1 MTRKELRTR
10 LVEIGVTAERALK
23 LEVTHRLLMCAV
35 AGYES
40 YTGIDGDRPVSRFIA
55 QNVENVGEK
64 ILRFYE
70 SGGELAVLTF
80 LSAYVP
86 AAKKLGRDAY
96 AMNLRQRKN
105 GHAANGKAKP
115 KANHP
120 FRRKNNYRANKAM
133 RRKIKPSE
141 VF

>member
-10 LVEIGVTAERALK
+10 LVEIGVTAERALN

-40 YTGIDGDRPVSRFIA
+40 YTGIDGDRPVSKFVA
-55 QNVENVGEK
+55 QNVETIGEK
-64 ILRFYE
+64 IAKFHE
-70 SGGELAVLTF
+70 AGGEPAVLKF
-80 LSAYVP
+80 LGAYVP

-96 AMNLRQRKN
+96 QMNLRQRKN
-105 GHAANGKAKP
+105 GHTANGKARP

-120 FRRKNNYRANKAM
+120 FRRKNNYRAK
-133 RRKIKPSE
+133 RRKKIKPGE

>member
-10 LVEIGVTAERALK
+10 LVEIGVTAERALN

-40 YTGIDGDRPVSRFIA
+40 YTGIDGDRPVSRFVA
-55 QNVENVGEK
+55 QNVETVGEK
-64 ILRFYE
+64 IAKFYDT
-70 SGGELAVLTF
+70 GGEPAVLKF
-80 LSAYVP
+80 LGAYVT

-96 AMNLRQRKN
+96 EMNLRQRKN
-105 GHAANGKAKP
+105 GHTANGKAKP

-120 FRRKNNYRANKAM
+120 FRKYNHAAAQKAM
-133 RRKIKPSE
+133 RRKIKP
-141 VF
+141 F